1 MKEIRII
8 TFIGLCLLLSV
19 MSYSQENDD
28 NLRKIAIGQI
38 NDSILQPS
46 LKLDL
51 TLFDLPYQFDA
62 GKTVNNGNLTFGSFF
77 KGYANPSMSQ
87 SLSLT
92 TDLYS
97 AMHFGIDRI
106 FKVKGKYRVKKF
118 KWASKL
124 LNFGLIGA
132 ADYFTTVAPGYGGW
146 LHEEYHRAVMSRFHV
161 NSFDDMNTWPI
172 GQDLVSV
179 NSVTDDDL
187 IRFKKESP
195 YDFIRLPAT
204 GIEGG
209 YQLVDKLQREN
220 FFYDQHLS
228 HEVLYNLIAINSAF
242 YVVSSANPEDVDKE
256 TDEMNIIETKIL
268 DRDFTGFDFSAWA
281 YDLFKPT
288 QPYEE
293 RGIHPS
299 GNGIDRYIKTTDLTS
314 EELSYLKKQGKLQF
328 LNFISPMMFGQNS
341 IKINNDFRFNFAVQN
356 YLTSF
361 GNDILLNVFLKM
373 KERNVIFR
381 YHHAK
386 NYHSDFPAIEVELFE
401 QPFTFMENDFLL
413 SPRIISGVQ
422 PKNQSFFTKKL
433 EFLGYA
439 GCRVDWVLK
448 QAHPWVEMSAKTD
461 GWIAGNEFLN
471 SNFSFKIG
479 LSTRFK

>member
-106 FKVKGKYRVKKF
+106 FKVKDKYRGKRF
-118 KWASKL
+118 MFWRKL
-124 LNFGLIGA
+124 LNLGLIGV
-132 ADYFTTVAPGYGGW
+132 ADFFTLSAPGFGGW
-146 LHEEYHRAVMSRFHV
+146 EHEEFHRAVMSRFHV

-172 GQDLVSV
+172 WQNLVYV
-179 NSVTDDDL
+179 NSVTDEDL

-195 YDFIRLPAT
+195 YDFIRLPAA

-209 YQLVDKLQREN
+209 YQMIDKLQREN
-220 FFYDQHLS
+220 FFYDQYLS
-228 HEVLYNLIAINSAF
+228 HEVFYNILTINSVL
-242 YVVSSANPEDVDKE
+242 YVESSASPGMDEIVDKINNSE
-256 TDEMNIIETKIL
+256 KEIL
-268 DRDFTGFDFSAWA
+268 DRDFTGFDFSAWV

-288 QPYEE
+288 QPYED
-293 RGIHPS
+293 RGVHPS

-314 EELSYLKKQGKLQF
+314 EELSYLKKQGKLQW
-328 LNFISPMMFGQNS
+328 LNMISPMMFGLNS
-341 IKINNDFRFNFAVQN
+341 IKINNDLKFNFAIRN

-361 GNDILLNVFLKM
+361 GNEISLNVFLKI
-373 KERNVIFR
+373 KEINGIFR

-386 NYHSDFPAIEVELFE
+386 NYHSDFPAIEAELFE

-413 SPRIISGVQ
+413 SPRIIIGVQ
-422 PKNQSFFTKKL
+422 PKNQSFFTEKL

-439 GCRVDWVLK
+439 GCRIDWIQK
-448 QAHPWVEMSAKTD
+448 QINPWVEMSVKTD
-461 GWIAGNEFLN
+461 GWIAGNEFLS
-471 SNFSFKIG
+471 SNISLRMG
-479 LSTRFK
+479 LSARFK

>member
-1 MKEIRII
+1 MKKITII
-8 TFIGLCLLLSV
+8 LIAVLL
-19 MSYSQENDD
+19 Q
-28 NLRKIAIGQI
+28 KIAIGQI
-38 NDSILQPS
+38 NDIILQPS

-51 TLFDLPYQFDA
+51 PLFDLPYQFDA

-106 FKVKGKYRVKKF
+106 FKVKDKYRGKRF
-118 KWASKL
+118 IFWRKL
-124 LNFGLIGA
+124 LNLGLIGA
-132 ADYFTTVAPGYGGW
+132 ADIFTLSAPGFGGW
-146 LHEEYHRAVMSRFHV
+146 EHEEFHRAVMSRFHV

-172 GQDLVSV
+172 GQELVSV
-179 NSVTDDDL
+179 NSVTDKDL

-195 YDFIRLPAT
+195 FDFIRLPAA

-209 YQLVDKLQREN
+209 YQLIDKLQREN
-220 FFYDQHLS
+220 FFYNQYLS
-228 HEVLYNLIAINSAF
+228 HEVFYNILTINSAL
-242 YVVSSANPEDVDKE
+242 YVVSSANPDDMDETVDKINKME
-256 TDEMNIIETKIL
+256 TEIL

-293 RGIHPS
+293 RGVHPS
-299 GNGIDRYIKTTDLTS
+299 GNGINRYIKTTDLTS
-314 EELSYLKKQGKLQF
+314 EELSYLKKQGGLQW
-328 LNFISPMMFGQNS
+328 LNMISPMLFWQKS
-341 IKINNDFRFNFAVQN
+341 IKINTNFRFNFAVRN

-361 GNDILLNVFLKM
+361 GNDISLNIFLKM
-373 KERNVIFR
+373 KKRNVIFR

-386 NYHSDFPAIEVELFE
+386 NYHSDFPAIEAELFE

-413 SPRIISGVQ
+413 SPRIIFGVQ
-422 PKNQSFFTKKL
+422 PKNQSFFTKEL
-433 EFLGYA
+433 EFLGYT
-439 GCRVDWVLK
+439 GCRIDWVLK
-448 QAHPWVEMSAKTD
+448 QVHPWVEISAKTD

-471 SNFSFKIG
+471 NNFSFKVG
-479 LSTRFK
+479 LSARFK